1 MTTRESD
8 RLPRTRLHVGER
20 LARNTPVTLG
30 ERAAHRLRTVLRLG
44 PGDGVRLF
52 SARDGEWLAR
62 LDRLDRQVVTAV
74 PERRLRPPAAGTEEL
89 WLCFAPLKKDALD
102 TLIAGATELGVTRFR
117 PVITRHTDVARVNV
131 ERLTAQAVEAAEQCE
146 RLDVP
151 VVDDPV
157 PLAGLLADWP
167 KTRGLVVLAEHGKV
181 QPLTYFAATYG
192 DLPIALLVGPEGGFA
207 ADELD
212 ELRALETAVTAGLGP
227 RILRAE
233 TAALAALAIW
243 QAVAGD
249 GADRPPGR

>member
-1 MTTRESD
+1 MKTRISD
-8 RLPRTRLHVGER
+8 KLPRTRLHTPAR
-20 LARNTPVTLG
+20 LSKGTPVALD
-30 ERAAHRLRTVLRLG
+30 ERASHRLRAVLRLG
-44 PGDGVRLF
+44 PGDAVRLF
-52 SARDGEWLAR
+52 NADDGEWLAR
-62 LDRLDRQVVTAV
+62 LERLDKQSASAV
-74 PERRLRPPAAGTEEL
+74 PERRLRAPAEGTEEL

-117 PVITRHTDVARVNV
+117 PVITRHTDVTRVNV
-131 ERLTAQAVEAAEQCE
+131 ERLAAQAAEAAEQCE

-151 VVDDPV
+151 LVDEPMA
-157 PLAGLLADWP
+157 LADLLADWP
-167 KTRGLVVLAEHGKV
+167 KTRGLIVLAEHGKV

-212 ELRALETAVTAGLGP
+212 EMRGLETAVTAGLGP